1 MGKGKGQV
9 SNLVCRV
16 SCGTVIFELSGSNNF
31 IIFEALKSGGLKL
44 PIKTKIF
51 N

>member
-9 SNLVCRV
+9 SNVVCRV
-16 SCGTVIFELSGSNNF
+16 SCGTVLFELCGLNNF
-31 IIFEALKSGGLKL
+31 INFKALKTGGSKL

-51 N
+51 S